1 MTSRKRKSLSSILK
15 AQSPSRTALLDLNPN
30 LNGPPSDE
38 TTHLDVTK
46 KKQRR
51 SSRRVSFAETYQVKE
66 FMKDSDRKELGLWDD
81 SQDGTTHQE
90 LPDLEKA
97 NNPSDHAG
105 PSDSHL
111 DAAHQITGLETLLSG
126 PIKQEAHSMTLTGQ
140 DPYGASHTNV
150 QSTSSAENFRQYPQ
164 SANLD
169 QRKNDVNETSVKS
182 SFLKSFIAADSCGS
196 KGSFSTD
203 LGAFAAPA
211 FQSYPPNSE
220 QQQQGGQ
227 EDPPQ
232 ESSFRSRFLQAFVS
246 AGPSSSSSEGVGS
259 IKANIEQQNA
269 DPGMELTNCVYS
281 SEVTNE
287 YEGQE
292 EKVGDITRIFGGQG
306 DGFENGMDMT
316 TCMGGFDTLQ
326 KKLDRPAAEST
337 RIFNSE
343 NTDNMELTACLK
355 DFGGTNTSR
364 SLGRTLNQTGTN
376 LNFTQVF
383 GKMSESDYVDLP
395 HESTARLLKRID
407 DAIAGSDCSGAET
420 TGSYVDSSKTGNM
433 KVLQCTRD
441 NTRKSIVLDPIQEVS
456 SSTASMLNV
465 TSLEKS
471 AVSAATPLDVCT
483 EEDEMDIT
491 TCSNYTKDMRVRPVQ
506 QEQTRAPDNEDTTA
520 MEMTSAIG
528 NSLPAVRPS
537 KVFSSSVA
545 AKGSHGDHT
554 RVFDPTADDSAEM
567 EMTCAITQPL
577 VTGFQ
582 AKDGLLRVPESF
594 HEDKTRVFSTEDTA
608 MMEMTCVVSGASNSA
623 FSVQNVHRGK
633 MMSSLS
639 TRLPSAEKENA
650 LSGPSKEVS
659 LSIHTKD
666 DHTDHTRVFDPAADD
681 SAEMEMTCAMDQPLV
696 TGSHARGGLSR
707 SPAALD
713 EDKTRVFEPAD
724 DTAAMEMTCAINQP
738 FVPDSHAR
746 GGLSR
751 SPAALDEDK
760 TRVFEPADDTAAM
773 EMTCAINQPF
783 VPDSRVKGAS
793 TAVPPSAF
801 NESKTRISNSE
812 DTAAMEM
819 TCVLDRTNSSAFS
832 FQNEHQI
839 KMLSSVGLPSSEK
852 EHALSVLS
860 GFSQLVHNE
869 STKHTEDTTRFETT
883 TYLGKLPEGLAYQ
896 MRRKREKQGMD
907 NLQTDGTAHI
917 TMTEC
922 VNAPPSTLYSENADL
937 PQISQ
942 GNKNING
949 EKTCYFT
956 ADNGDDMH
964 MTECLDKQPGGSQ
977 LMMVRQHD
985 HELLQNEDTCN
996 MEMTT
1001 CVGAL
1006 QSGPSLENNARVST
1020 DDQTHVFS
1028 EDTANMEMTC
1038 AGDVLPLLSKV
1049 KDTINKSSKNI
1060 PQSDDT
1066 TNMEMT
1072 ACVGAFPSMTS
1083 NLDTSAHAGEPL
1095 TSDSLGKTIPY
1106 NKSTY
1111 GDTAKENHAQS
1122 DISAVTFPMIKG
1134 VQTNVPQSSSI
1145 AGGES
1150 ESTRTHHTNL
1160 VTDGAALSN
1169 VEHPSRDEDDSM
1181 PQQKF
1186 QVLEEG
1192 TQQQNG
1198 EINISGDIPH
1208 DKTTDTYTLS
1218 HPALQQDEEH
1228 QLGEELA
1235 MQEKLLE
1242 GRNSDTFTVN
1252 ASSLAGSGKRKL
1264 SSLTKANT
1272 TRTTSNSSEEG
1283 QAKTDGEGSSSSP
1296 DLESH
1301 ASFVFKDSIILPDWI
1316 DAEDEKGILDELPID
1331 NDNTEDLCLTSTK
1344 RPRIDEAAF
1353 TSSHMDAS
1361 YLTSNLSHLPLS
1373 SESGASSVE
1382 DFLQMFFKFNDL
1394 PIGKRSIMCPSMINE
1409 PTTLSSQLENAC
1421 LVKPKAD
1428 MYEWAIKFL
1437 TPAVEELRKSVRSQE
1452 TKHLKEGA
1460 PIIKEMQSAGPE
1472 RCAEILKKGK
1482 SLQKYCTASSKAK
1495 MKEWRLQMINNTKAA
1510 MEDSSRHLENK
1521 LAKLTS
1527 SICTI
1532 DEQLQQLASVDSA
1545 LDDAINS
1552 LEQIKLPTEEEK
1564 SEWVANSQR
1573 LESMETKLREEE
1585 RTVQETERFVHF

>member
-1 MTSRKRKSLSSILK
+1 M
-15 AQSPSRTALLDLNPN
+15 
-30 LNGPPSDE
+30 
-38 TTHLDVTK
+38 
-46 KKQRR
+46 
-51 SSRRVSFAETYQVKE
+51 
-66 FMKDSDRKELGLWDD
+66 
-81 SQDGTTHQE
+81 
-90 LPDLEKA
+90 
-97 NNPSDHAG
+97 
-105 PSDSHL
+105 
-111 DAAHQITGLETLLSG
+111 
-126 PIKQEAHSMTLTGQ
+126 
-140 DPYGASHTNV
+140 
-150 QSTSSAENFRQYPQ
+150 
-164 SANLD
+164 
-169 QRKNDVNETSVKS
+169 NETSVKS
-182 SFLKSFIAADSCGS
+182 SFLQSFIAADSCGS

-203 LGAFAAPA
+203 LDAFAAPA
-211 FQSYPPNSE
+211 FQSYPPNSGK
-220 QQQQGGQ
+220 QQQGGQ

-232 ESSFRSRFLQAFVS
+232 ESSFKSSFLQAFVS
-246 AGPSSSSSEGVGS
+246 AGPSSSSSEAAGP
-259 IKANIEQQNA
+259 IEANSEQQNG
-269 DPGMELTNCVYS
+269 DPGMELTNCFYS
-281 SEVTNE
+281 SEVANK

-306 DGFENGMDMT
+306 DGFENENGMDMT

-355 DFGGTNTSR
+355 DFDGTNTSR

-471 AVSAATPLDVCT
+471 AVSAATPLDACT

-506 QEQTRAPDNEDTTA
+506 QEQTRAPENEDTTA
-520 MEMTSAIG
+520 MEMTCAIG
-528 NSLPAVRPS
+528 NSLPAVGPS
-537 KVFSSSVA
+537 KVVSSSVA

-554 RVFDPTADDSAEM
+554 RVFDPAADDSAEM

-582 AKDGLLRVPESF
+582 AKDGLLRAPESL
-594 HEDKTRVFSTEDTA
+594 HEDQTRVFTTEDTA

-623 FSVQNVHRGK
+623 FSVQNVYQGK

-650 LSGPSKEVS
+650 LSDPSIEVS
-659 LSIHTKD
+659 PSIHTKD

-681 SAEMEMTCAMDQPLV
+681 SAEMEMTCAITQPLVTGFQAKDGLLRAPESLHEDQTRVFTTEDTAMMEMTCVVSGASNSAFSVQNVHQGKMMSSLSTRLPSAEKKNALSGPSKEVSPSIHTKDDHTDHTRVFDSAADDSAEMEMTCAMDQPLV

-707 SPAALD
+707 L
-713 EDKTRVFEPAD
+713 
-724 DTAAMEMTCAINQP
+724 
-738 FVPDSHAR
+738 
-746 GGLSR
+746 
-751 SPAALDEDK
+751 PAALDEDK

-832 FQNEHQI
+832 FQSEHQI

-917 TMTEC
+917 
-922 VNAPPSTLYSENADL
+922 A
-937 PQISQ
+937 
-942 GNKNING
+942 
-949 EKTCYFT
+949 
-956 ADNGDDMH
+956 
-964 MTECLDKQPGGSQ
+964 MTECLDNQPGGSQ

-985 HELLQNEDTCN
+985 HELLQNEDTYN

-1006 QSGPSLENNARVST
+1006 QSAPPLKNNARVST

-1083 NLDTSAHAGEPL
+1083 NLDTSHAHAGKPV
-1095 TSDSLGKTIPY
+1095 TSDFLGKTIPY

-1122 DISAVTFPMIKG
+1122 DISAVTFPMTKG
-1134 VQTNVPQSSSI
+1134 VQMKVPQFSTI

-1160 VTDGAALSN
+1160 VTDVAALSN
-1169 VEHPSRDEDDSM
+1169 VEHPSRDKDDFM
-1181 PQQKF
+1181 PQQKS

-1208 DKTTDTYTLS
+1208 DKTADTYTLS

-1228 QLGEELA
+1228 QLLGEELA

-1242 GRNSDTFTVN
+1242 GRNSDTFTFK

-1283 QAKTDGEGSSSSP
+1283 QAKTEGEGSSSSP

-1344 RPRIDEAAF
+1344 RPRIDEGKLAF
-1353 TSSHMDAS
+1353 
-1361 YLTSNLSHLPLS
+1361 LVN
-1373 SESGASSVE
+1373 
-1382 DFLQMFFKFNDL
+1382 MFSCFISTF
-1394 PIGKRSIMCPSMINE
+1394 IS
-1409 PTTLSSQLENAC
+1409 
-1421 LVKPKAD
+1421 
-1428 MYEWAIKFL
+1428 
-1437 TPAVEELRKSVRSQE
+1437 
-1452 TKHLKEGA
+1452 
-1460 PIIKEMQSAGPE
+1460 
-1472 RCAEILKKGK
+1472 
-1482 SLQKYCTASSKAK
+1482 YCT
-1495 MKEWRLQMINNTKAA
+1495 L
-1510 MEDSSRHLENK
+1510 
-1521 LAKLTS
+1521 
-1527 SICTI
+1527 I
-1532 DEQLQQLASVDSA
+1532 DWDKVDF
-1545 LDDAINS
+1545 
-1552 LEQIKLPTEEEK
+1552 EK
-1564 SEWVANSQR
+1564 
-1573 LESMETKLREEE
+1573 
-1585 RTVQETERFVHF
+1585 